1 MQSDNRVDGY
11 RSLKSYYRRWILGLM
26 LTPEY
31 VFLSR
36 SDVKSNSIR
45 VNRVVQFFDKQQIL
59 NEGFDAWWNRN
70 SVRVQMPC
78 VYLAPPEIALPSY
91 PIVFSTDDILKYV
104 RKEIEQKRKEVRLD
118 TYISNLTIIDTSDRD
133 HKPRSD
139 IDLLLNCLLL
149 DALIN
154 KNLQRDGGRNSL
166 REFGDGSRKKLAPI
180 LDVSLSE
187 KDPSYVQKYVSEKT
201 NRAKEVMKAALHG
214 WFFVEP
220 GNRSDRLHAEVYAA
234 HSRLWSVELESEFR
248 NFSSKEFFDLDYFIR
263 VLCCLAPQTLSKN
276 MLESKEGISV
286 IPSYDDIIKRGYFLH
301 LPDQADDE
309 VFFTGPVWQRISRE
323 LDALFDRKSVKNRER
338 AADQIGRIFLEETDE
353 GSTPSTIDQDLLQM
367 ISSLLPYLYSEVR
380 GDGSLDSLWKKR
392 PGLFVK
398 TTDYVFSDRPTYLL
412 APV

>member
-1 MQSDNRVDGY
+1 
-11 RSLKSYYRRWILGLM
+11 
-26 LTPEY
+26 
-31 VFLSR
+31 
-36 SDVKSNSIR
+36 
-45 VNRVVQFFDKQQIL
+45 
-59 NEGFDAWWNRN
+59 
-70 SVRVQMPC
+70 MPC

-301 LPDQADDE
+301 LPDQAAAE